1 MTSLQSAI
9 VIRQPMM
16 FGMDTVTVVE
26 GRAARSSPVVPASY
40 AGASDKLA
48 TVLVSITA
56 LSRADQRALAGA
68 FKIAERAAKPL
79 RITQSKS
86 YSGFDD
92 FMPAFNAARALAREA
107 HGDRWHLNPDARMC
121 ARLPSAWVA
130 AKGLSGTYRSPRDVA
145 FPRARFWPGE
155 ALPNGPEYADLY
167 AIDPTGDIRLTDA
180 ERAAEMARQMAEFPE
195 LFAHRKRPDYFG
207 DPEPEQTEFEI
218 EPSPNGEMDTS
229 HLEDEDELEAEGVL

>member
-40 AGASDKLA
+40 AGASEALA

-86 YSGFDD
+86 YSGFAD
-92 FMPAFNAARALAREA
+92 FMPAFTAARMLAREA
-107 HGDRWHLNPDARMC
+107 YGERWDLSPEARLC
-121 ARLPSAWVA
+121 ARLPASWVSCSLPCG
-130 AKGLSGTYRSPRDVA
+130 KTVRSPRDVA

-155 ALPNGPEYADLY
+155 VLPNGPEYVELGALEPNDDVHEWHMKRAAPDWY
-167 AIDPTGDIRLTDA
+167 ARLHPEYA
-180 ERAAEMARQMAEFPE
+180 ERD
-195 LFAHRKRPDYFG
+195 H
-207 DPEPEQTEFEI
+207 EPVKDEFEM
-218 EPSPNGEMDTS
+218 EPSPDGEMDTS
-229 HLEDEDELEAEGVL
+229 DLETV